1 MVDFRRIAPDA
12 AILQPEHRLAIELP
26 GSYIFSCAGRLRS
39 IAWLIV
45 PDLFFI
51 QRGDGEVAEWS
62 KARPC

>member
-1 MVDFRRIAPDA
+1 M
-12 AILQPEHRLAIELP
+12 
-26 GSYIFSCAGRLRS
+26 

-45 PDLFFI
+45 LDLFFI